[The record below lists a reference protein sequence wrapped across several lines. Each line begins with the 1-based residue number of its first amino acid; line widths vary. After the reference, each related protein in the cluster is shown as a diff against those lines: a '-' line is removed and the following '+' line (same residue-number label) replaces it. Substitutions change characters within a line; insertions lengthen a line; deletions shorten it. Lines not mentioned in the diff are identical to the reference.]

1 MAKYLTAYDRA
12 QELDAILRIP
22 ALDKGYYAKGK
33 QIGWMLVT
41 ERPTKEMVCE
51 MTAQDLL
58 EEGGMCEDLDDFVN
72 LYFRGN
78 WTAIAWVIRY
88 KFVPLEVTE

>member
-1 MAKYLTAYDRA
+1 MAKYLAAYDRA
-12 QELDAILRIP
+12 QESGAILRIP
-22 ALDKGYYAKGK
+22 ALNKGYYAKGK
-33 QIGWMLVT
+33 QIGWMLVR
-41 ERPTKEMVCE
+41 ERPTREMVCE

-58 EEGGMCEDLDDFVN
+58 DEGGMCEDLGDFVN
-72 LYFRGN
+72 TYFGGT